1 MEISKKIIKADTLE
15 KMGTRVETVDLE
27 KRKYGDRVFKDAPV
41 DENPVDME
49 EAVPNEP
56 VSGEQEAAKPDT
68 AEPEEQQEGAKLERF
83 HDEEGALTGLRIT
96 CKCGEVIE
104 LEFTRD

>member
-1 MEISKKIIKADTLE
+1 MENSKKIIKADTLE
-15 KMGTRVETVDLE
+15 KTGVKVETVDLE

-41 DENPVDME
+41 GENPVDMQ
-49 EAVPNEP
+49 EAAPIEP
-56 VSGEQEAAKPDT
+56 VSV
-68 AEPEEQQEGAKLERF
+68 EPEAVEPDMPSGEDQEEVKLERF

-96 CKCGEVIE
+96 CKCGEVID